1 MNIRDEILKEHSK
14 KQSEKIAAY
23 IGSDEKRFIEL
34 MNLFLG
40 DIYRVTQRAAM
51 IVSICAERN
60 PKLIE
65 PFLSK
70 MVNNLNERVHDA
82 VKRNTLRIFQF
93 IELPKKLWG
102 KTAGI
107 CFRFLMDANEPIA
120 VKVFAMSVLSNICKY
135 EPELKN
141 ELKLVL
147 EDQLENASAGFKA
160 RAQKVLNG
168 NNISYKFISK

>member
-23 IGSDEKRFIEL
+23 IGSDEKRFAEL

-40 DIYRVTQRAAM
+40 DTYRVTQRAAM

-65 PFLSK
+65 PYLLR
-70 MVNNLNERVHDA
+70 MVNNLDGKIHDA
-82 VKRNTLRIFQF
+82 VKRNTLRVFQF

-102 KTAGI
+102 KTADI
-107 CFRFLMDANEPIA
+107 CFRFLMDADEPIA
-120 VKVFAMSVLSNICKY
+120 VKVFAMTVAANICKH

-141 ELKLVL
+141 ELQLVI
-147 EDQLENASAGFKA
+147 EDQMENASAGFRA
-160 RAQKVLNG
+160 RAKRILK
-168 NNISYKFISK
+168 NISNQY

>member
-1 MNIRDEILKEHSK
+1 MKIREEILKEHSRT
-14 KQSEKIAAY
+14 QAEKIASY
-23 IGSDEKRFIEL
+23 IGNNEIRFAEL
-34 MNLFLG
+34 MELFFG
-40 DIYRVTQRAAM
+40 NTYRVTQRAAW

-60 PKLIE
+60 PFLIE

-70 MVNNLNERVHDA
+70 MVNNLEREVHDA
-82 VKRNTLRIFQF
+82 VKRNTLRIFQS

-102 KTAGI
+102 KTVNI
-107 CFRFLMDANEPIA
+107 CFRFLIDADEPIA
-120 VKVFAMSVLSNICKY
+120 VKVFAMTVLSNICKY

-147 EDQLENASAGFKA
+147 EDQLENASAGFKS

-168 NNISYKFISK
+168 INISY